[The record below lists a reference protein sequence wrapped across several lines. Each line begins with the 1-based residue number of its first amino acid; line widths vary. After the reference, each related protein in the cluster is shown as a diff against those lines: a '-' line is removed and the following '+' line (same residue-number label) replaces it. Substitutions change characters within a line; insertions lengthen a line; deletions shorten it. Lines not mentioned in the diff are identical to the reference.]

1 MAISG
6 SCIGAAAVSRVLFAK
21 LEMEIM
27 LNATLA
33 GGVAIGTA
41 SDIIVAPWGA
51 MMIGFAGGIFSAV
64 GFKKIGPWLSEKI
77 NLQDTCGVN
86 SLHGM
91 PGILGAVVSI
101 IALPMVGGKG
111 FPAGYFPDSEG
122 LDARSPSD

>member
-1 MAISG
+1 M
-6 SCIGAAAVSRVLFAK
+6 AVSRVLYAK

-91 PGILGAVVSI
+91 PGILGAIVSI

-111 FPAGYFPDSEG
+111 FPSGYFPDSEG
-122 LDARSPSD
+122 LNGRTPSE